1 MSTVI
6 PPEHPDGRPGEDRGA
21 SAVADEQGETFQC
34 EAAEG
39 GRGKAPEEP
48 SARARRAAAGR
59 RRRSRPRG
67 RGW

>member
-6 PPEHPDGRPGEDRGA
+6 PPEHPDEGRDP
-21 SAVADEQGETFQC
+21 SAISDEQWETCQR

-48 SARARRAAAGR
+48 SARARMVTRRLREQDAAAAGR
-59 RRRSRPRG
+59 R
-67 RGW
+67 